1 MAFTKVVGAG
11 IHTQS
16 NIVSHNINS
25 TGIITATKFDGP
37 FDNAIIGG
45 GTTISS
51 DGINVTGIVTATG
64 LDINGNGDIS
74 GNLVVGGNLTANGD
88 FTTLNTTLREVEL
101 LRVDADSSVAAGI
114 ITQTGA
120 GDILRLYDGTSQ
132 VVTVLDTGEVGIA
145 TNNPI
150 SPLHV
155 RGTTHA
161 LGNGGA
167 SLVWGNNSSLGTL
180 TYSGTNAR
188 ITASNDLQIHST
200 KLRIAG
206 GSTESADGA
215 FDDLIIGDHS
225 GNRGISILSG
235 SSNQGA
241 LGFAKSGSTDD
252 GYVAYNHNSTATD
265 SSMVIKSSGK
275 IQFNPGS
282 SEKFTITDTGIVQ
295 FKGGATSNNNK
306 MQISINDTENKILGS
321 SNSTTN
327 KSFIF
332 YSANTNV
339 SEKLRITD
347 TGLLLVGRTSGS
359 FKFDA
364 QHAGEDIIRINNS
377 GESSHGDV
385 DAKLV
390 AGGSYYQ
397 NLKLVG
403 SSFKFNTYNGSSE
416 GTRWTINSSGHIIP
430 SAVGSYNIG
439 STGAE
444 IGDVYLADSKK
455 IHLGSDQDFQISH
468 NNSHAIV
475 KNTTGRLYVLSDD
488 LWFKNQADNESL
500 ARFMNGGEVFLYNN
514 DDLRLTTTTTGITVG
529 GEVAA
534 SQDYPNFK
542 PSLNFNFAASR
553 KLDPKI
559 KYSRNGSR
567 SRINENGF
575 VEFVG
580 PDVPRFDHD
589 PTTRESLGLLIEE
602 ESTSVLPRSTGFSSY
617 AVYHQTKIGF
627 NTKGPDGVEN
637 SAYEYIHDGTSGTA
651 DGGSTSI
658 WADGNMG
665 FHNGIACSYY
675 VKITRGTSM
684 SFVLLDNNSGKNSQ
698 KVTISGGVINDDSFA
713 TVSLVT
719 FNHEGT
725 TVAEPLRNGWV
736 RVKWFGASL
745 SSSASSYLQLYVYD
759 TVPTSNGSNIGYA
772 IWGFQAEAKLFCT
785 STIYKPTTSTV
796 SAGDD
801 NLKIDGE
808 DFTNFINSSEG
819 TILADYKVI
828 GGYPYV
834 MYLTNNTV
842 SRRIGLYEAGSAQTR
857 FIIGNSGTQAD
868 TTDSTGTTVGDNIKS
883 SGAYKLND
891 VAASK
896 NGAISSTDS
905 SVTIPPDLDRAYI
918 GAYFNGNVSGIIG
931 LRRLIYY
938 QQRLPNSQLK
948 TLTS

>member
-16 NIVSHNINS
+16 NIDSHNINS

-37 FDNAIIGG
+37 FDNIVIGG
-45 GTTISS
+45 GGLNIS
-51 DGINVTGIVTATG
+51 GVVTSTG
-64 LDINGNGDIS
+64 LDVNGNGDIS
-74 GNLVVGGNLTANGD
+74 GNLVVGGNFTANGD

-101 LRVDADSSVAAGI
+101 LRVDADASVAAGI

-145 TNNPI
+145 TDNPI

-206 GSTESADGA
+206 GTTESADGA
-215 FDDLIIGDHS
+215 FDDLIIGNHS

-235 SSNQGA
+235 SSSQGA
-241 LGFAKSGSTDD
+241 LGFAKSGTLAD

-295 FKGGATSNNNK
+295 FKGSATSDNNK
-306 MQISINDTENKILGS
+306 MQISINNTENKILGS

-332 YSANTNV
+332 YSSNTNV

-347 TGLLLVGRTSGS
+347 TGILLLGRTSGS

-416 GTRWTINSSGHIIP
+416 GTRWKIDSSGHFIP
-430 SAVGSYNIG
+430 ETAGAVNIG
-439 STGAE
+439 SASAE
-444 IGDVYLADSKK
+444 IGDVYIADNKK
-455 IHLGSDQDFQISH
+455 AYFGSEQDFQVSH
-468 NNSHAIV
+468 NGSHAIV
-475 KNTTGRLYVLSDD
+475 KETTGRLYVLSDN
-488 LWFKNQADNESL
+488 LWFKNQADNSTT
-500 ARFMNGGEVFLYNN
+500 ARFLNGDSVLLYYAG
-514 DDLRLTTTTTGITVG
+514 DLKLQTTSAGITVT

-534 SQDYPNFK
+534 SQDYPNFR
-542 PSLNFNFAASR
+542 PTLDFNFAATK
-553 KLDPKI
+553 KLDPRI
-559 KYSRNGSR
+559 TYSRTGPASFT
-567 SRINENGF
+567 NEFGQ
-575 VEFVG
+575 VVLVG
-580 PDVPRFDHD
+580 GNIPRFDHD
-589 PTTRESLGLLIEE
+589 PVTRESKGLLIENSRTNLYTYSSNLSSDVGWGNTRITVTVNTTTTPDKTNSA
-602 ESTSVLPRSTGFSSY
+602 STLTVNSGGSYAYAYVNFTTDNGTSY
-617 AVYHQTKIGF
+617 AVSGWFKYINCQYVWLLGGEQQDYFAYFDIQNGTIGTTNGYDCTITAYPDGWYRCTATRTKSGSTGSEQIGF
-627 NTKGPDGVEN
+627 GLTRSNNNPTDNQVGDAVYAWGAQQEVGAFPT
-637 SAYEYIHDGTSGTA
+637 SYIPTN
-651 DGGSTSI
+651 GST
-658 WADGNMG
+658 A
-665 FHNGIACSYY
+665 
-675 VKITRGTSM
+675 TRG
-684 SFVLLDNNSGKNSQ
+684 
-698 KVTISGGVINDDSFA
+698 DDS
-713 TVSLVT
+713 LV
-719 FNHEGT
+719 
-725 TVAEPLRNGWV
+725 
-736 RVKWFGASL
+736 
-745 SSSASSYLQLYVYD
+745 
-759 TVPTSNGSNIGYA
+759 
-772 IWGFQAEAKLFCT
+772 
-785 STIYKPTTSTV
+785 
-796 SAGDD
+796 
-801 NLKIDGE
+801 IDGE
-808 DFTNFINSSEG
+808 DFTNFINPSEG

-834 MYLTNNTV
+834 MYLSNNTV

-883 SGAYKLND
+883 AGAYKLND

-918 GAYFNGNVSGIIG
+918 GAYFDGNVSGIIG